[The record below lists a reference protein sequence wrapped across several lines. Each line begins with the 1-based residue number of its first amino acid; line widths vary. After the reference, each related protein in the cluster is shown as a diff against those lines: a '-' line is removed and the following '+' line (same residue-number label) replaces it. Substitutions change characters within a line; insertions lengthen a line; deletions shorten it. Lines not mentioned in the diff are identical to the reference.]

1 MICDF
6 LSSCDIYMCVFTRMT
21 LNFFFL
27 KKNRM
32 IIHTQSQSCRHIISK
47 NINNIKNKI
56 EIKLCKILAY
66 FIYVIKEIQKK
77 VKI

>member
-1 MICDF
+1 
-6 LSSCDIYMCVFTRMT
+6 
-21 LNFFFL
+21 
-27 KKNRM
+27 M
-32 IIHTQSQSCRHIISK
+32 IIHTQSHSCRHIISK

-56 EIKLCKILAY
+56 EIKLRKILAY

>member
-1 MICDF
+1 
-6 LSSCDIYMCVFTRMT
+6 
-21 LNFFFL
+21 
-27 KKNRM
+27 M